1 MPVTVYFSSKSFEK
15 VMALRR
21 KKVSF
26 KITFTSVAFTMW
38 KVGYKKQTAVS
49 LRRPLCIFYH
59 EGKLYNGI
67 AITFFIPATT
77 SYAIFFFY
85 CYLFWSLLIIRVI
98 TWSWHTFANQH
109 FSSKIFPWISMFY
122 NDYSCIERF
131 FSLIPIEPNAQR
143 DRIII
148 LCKRETRTKFAWI
161 SKVSKISK

>member
-26 KITFTSVAFTMW
+26 KITFTSVAFTKW

-59 EGKLYNGI
+59 EGWLYNGI
-67 AITFFIPATT
+67 AITFFIPATA
-77 SYAIFFFY
+77 SYAIFFY

-98 TWSWHTFANQH
+98 TWSWHTFANRH
-109 FSSKIFPWISMFY
+109 FSSKIFYGYPCSIMTTAVLKG
-122 NDYSCIERF
+122 
-131 FSLIPIEPNAQR
+131 FSVLYPSSQMHKGIA
-143 DRIII
+143 
-148 LCKRETRTKFAWI
+148 L
-161 SKVSKISK
+161 

>member
-26 KITFTSVAFTMW
+26 KITFTSVAFTKW

-59 EGKLYNGI
+59 EGWLYNGI
-67 AITFFIPATT
+67 AITFLYTRYSILRN
-77 SYAIFFFY
+77 FFFN

-98 TWSWHTFANQH
+98 TWSWHTFANRH
-109 FSSKIFPWISMFY
+109 FSSKIFLWISMFY
-122 NDYSCIERF
+122 NDYSCIGRF

>member
-59 EGKLYNGI
+59 EGRLYNGI
-67 AITFFIPATT
+67 AITFFIPTT
-77 SYAIFFFY
+77 ASYAIFFFY

-98 TWSWHTFANQH
+98 TWSWHTFANRH
-109 FSSKIFPWISMFY
+109 FSSKIFLWISMFY

-161 SKVSKISK
+161 WKVSKISK